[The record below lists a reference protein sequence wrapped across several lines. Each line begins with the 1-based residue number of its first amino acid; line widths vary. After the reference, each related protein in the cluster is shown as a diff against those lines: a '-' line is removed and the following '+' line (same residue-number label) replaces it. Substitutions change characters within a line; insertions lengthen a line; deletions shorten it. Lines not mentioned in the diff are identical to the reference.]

1 MQSHKVIGM
10 KLVLMMRRGLA
21 PRVAL
26 VMEMEMMELLL
37 SQQFQF
43 ILEKVLMF
51 WIKVNYQVQS

>member
-1 MQSHKVIGM
+1 MKSHKVIGM

-21 PRVAL
+21 HRVAL
-26 VMEMEMMELLL
+26 VMEMEMTELLL

-51 WIKVNYQVQS
+51 